1 MKTYTDF
8 TDVVQNSLIAFG
20 EKLLSVLPNILGAI
34 LLLIIGW
41 LVAKSVEVIVRKL
54 LRSVKF
60 DKLGKKFMEAS
71 SVNSRM
77 MAFEPSK
84 LVSKF
89 AYWVIL
95 LLFFISASDTLGWNV
110 VSESIGKLVLYLPE
124 IFSAIV
130 IFILGLF
137 LAGFVRKFLTT
148 AFGSLGISAGSV
160 LSTVIYYFI
169 LIILAT
175 TALDQAGIDTTVIAS
190 KITVILGGI
199 LLAFAISFGYSSRDV
214 LTNILSSFYVRNNFT
229 EGQHITIGEFTGV
242 IKKIDS
248 IHVILSTEE
257 GEILF
262 PTHKLISENV
272 IRK

>member
-1 MKTYTDF
+1 METF
-8 TDVVQNSLIAFG
+8 TDLTEVVQNSFIAFG
-20 EKLLSVLPNILGAI
+20 EKLMSVLPNILGAI
-34 LLLIIGW
+34 LLLVIGW
-41 LVAKSVEVIVRKL
+41 LVAKSVELIVRKL
-54 LRSVKF
+54 LRSIKF
-60 DKLGKKFMEAS
+60 DKLGEKFVEAT
-71 SVNSRM
+71 SVDSRV
-77 MAFEPSK
+77 MAIEPSK

-89 AYWVIL
+89 VYWIIL

-110 VSESIGKLVLYLPE
+110 VSESIGELVLYLPE
-124 IFSAIV
+124 LFSAIV

-137 LAGFVRKFLTT
+137 LAGFIRNFLTT

-160 LSTVIYYFI
+160 LSTIIFYFI
-169 LIILAT
+169 IIIVAT
-175 TALDQAGIDTTVIAS
+175 TSLDQAGIDTSVITS

-229 EGQHITIGEFTGV
+229 EGQYITIGEFSGV

-248 IHVILSTEE
+248 MHVTLSTED

-262 PTHKLISENV
+262 PTHKLISENI
-272 IRK
+272 IRR